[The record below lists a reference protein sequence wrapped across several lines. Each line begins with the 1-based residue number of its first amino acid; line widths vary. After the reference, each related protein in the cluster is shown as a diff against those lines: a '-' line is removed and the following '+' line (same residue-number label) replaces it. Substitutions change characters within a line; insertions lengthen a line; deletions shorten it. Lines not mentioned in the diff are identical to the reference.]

1 MPSFHHDLAA
11 QPVPRYTSYPTAAQF
26 HPGIGAADQAAAL
39 AAVPAGAPVSLYLH
53 IPFCRQICWYCGCN
67 TGLAAPDRMRRY
79 VKALKAEI
87 ATVGAAMRGHVGAV
101 SFGGGSPNA
110 LEPRALAGIIAAL
123 RAAFAI
129 TPDAEIAME
138 LDPRA
143 ITPDLAPQLAAA
155 GVNRISLGVQ
165 TFAPHVQAAI
175 NRIQPPDMI
184 ERAVADFRAAGIQSI
199 NFDLMFGLPGQS
211 AIDLDE
217 SITRAIALRPD
228 RVAMFAY
235 AHLPGAIPRQRMIR
249 DADLP
254 GAAARFAMGSL
265 AHRRFTAAGW
275 QAIGFDHF
283 ALPEDRLAV
292 AARTGRLHRNFQGYA
307 TDPGMALIGLGATA
321 ISQFPGLIVQNEK
334 HLATWEAAV
343 SAGALAG
350 ARGVLVAADD
360 ARRGAVIE
368 RLLCDGAVEVPAD
381 MLDGARP
388 ALAPLL
394 ARGVAG
400 LAGQE
405 VRITPDG
412 WPYARLV
419 AAAFDAHL
427 KAPERHARAV

>member
-1 MPSFHHDLAA
+1 MPIFHPDLAA
-11 QPVPRYTSYPTAAQF
+11 RPVPRYTSYPTAAQF
-26 HPGIGAADQAAAL
+26 HSGVGAAEQAAAL

-79 VKALKAEI
+79 AKALKAEI
-87 ATVGAAMRGHVGAV
+87 ATVGAALRGRVAAI

-110 LEPRALAGIIAAL
+110 LEPRALAGIIAAV

-143 ITPDLAPQLAAA
+143 ITPDLAPQLATA

-175 NRIQPPDMI
+175 NRIQPPGMI
-184 ERAVADFRAAGIQSI
+184 ERAVADFRAAGVQAI

-254 GAAARFAMGSL
+254 GPAARFAMAAL
-265 AHRRFTAAGW
+265 AHRRFTEAGW

-283 ALPEDRLAV
+283 ALPDDRLAV
-292 AARTGRLHRNFQGYA
+292 AARAGRLHRNFQGYA

-334 HLATWEAAV
+334 HLATWEAVV
-343 SAGALAG
+343 SGGALAG
-350 ARGVLVAADD
+350 ARGVAVGPDD
-360 ARRGAVIE
+360 VRRGAVIE
-368 RLLCDGAVEVPAD
+368 RLLCDGAVDVPAD
-381 MLDGARP
+381 MLAGARP

-400 LAGQE
+400 LAG
-405 VRITPDG
+405 RRLAITPDG